1 MMAITVMALTV
12 PVVVTVAAMVVETVA
27 VVEMVVEI
35 WMMATTK
42 LAAWKPTLLFS
53 SLLW

>member
-1 MMAITVMALTV
+1 MAITVMALTV
-12 PVVVTVAAMVVETVA
+12 PVVVTVAVTVVVMATVVVMVE
-27 VVEMVVEI
+27 EI
-35 WMMATTK
+35 WMMTTTK